1 MCNKLQD
8 SFMITLAYVANRER
22 SEIWRYHRAEKSE
35 IGELPFLQIREARKI

>member
-1 MCNKLQD
+1 
-8 SFMITLAYVANRER
+8 MITLAYVANRER